1 MKVTMEETM
10 TNQSSQTKPKFA
22 VLGAGHGGLAMAGH
36 LAVMGFQVNLY
47 NRSKERLWGVKSMGG
62 VTLEGEV
69 EGFGKINVATSNID
83 EAIRDVDLIMVVVPA
98 TGHGYIAE
106 KCAPF
111 LKDGQVVVLNPGRTF
126 GAIEFRQ
133 ILNQKNCKADVIVAE
148 AQTFI
153 YASRTIGPG
162 QSKIFRIKNSIPVAS
177 MRAHLIPEILK
188 KLRIA
193 YPQFVAGDNV
203 LKTSLDNIGAVFHPT
218 LCVLNAGW
226 IEDET
231 DFQFY
236 AQGVTPSTALIL
248 EKVDNERVCVA
259 EALGIR
265 AVTARDWL
273 YIAYGAVGSN
283 LYEAMRA
290 NPGYSGILAPK
301 RLRMRYITEDVPTSL
316 VPIASVGKK
325 FGVPTPTIDAII
337 DFSSILLQTDFW
349 SIGRTVEKLGIQ
361 DMSLKDL
368 RLFAIGEKSE

>member
-1 MKVTMEETM
+1 MHITVEETM
-10 TNQSSQTKPKFA
+10 TNQTSQNKPKFA
-22 VLGAGHGGLAMAGH
+22 VLGAGHGGLAMAGY
-36 LAVMGFQVNLY
+36 LAVMGFPVNLY
-47 NRSKERLWGVKSMGG
+47 NRSKQRLWGVNSMGG
-62 VTLEGEV
+62 ITLEGEV
-69 EGFGKINVATSNID
+69 KGFGKINIATANVE
-83 EAIRDVDLIMVVVPA
+83 EALNGVDIIMVVVPA
-98 TGHGYIAE
+98 TGHGYLAE
-106 KCAPF
+106 KCAPI
-111 LKDGQVVVLNPGRTF
+111 LKDGQVIVLNPGRTF
-126 GAIEFRQ
+126 GAIEFKQ
-133 ILNQKNCKADVIVAE
+133 ILNKNNCKADVVVAE

-177 MRAHLIPEILK
+177 VRAHLIPEVLK
-188 KLRIA
+188 KLRVA

-226 IEDET
+226 IEDES

-236 AQGVTPSTALIL
+236 AQGVTPSISLIL
-248 EKVDNERVCVA
+248 EKVDGERVKLA

-265 AVTARDWL
+265 ALTARDWL
-273 YIAYGAVGSN
+273 YIAYGATGIN

-301 RLRMRYITEDVPTSL
+301 RLRMRYITEDVPASL
-316 VPIASVGKK
+316 VPISSVGKK
-325 FGVPTPTIDAII
+325 FGVHTPTINAII

-349 SIGRTVEKLGIQ
+349 PIGRTVEKLGIQ

-368 RLFAIGEKSE
+368 RLFAIGEK

>member
-1 MKVTMEETM
+1 M
-10 TNQSSQTKPKFA
+10 TNQSSQTKPNFA
-22 VLGAGHGGLAMAGH
+22 VLGAGHGGLAIAGH

-47 NRSKERLWGVKSMGG
+47 NRSKQRLWGVNSMGG
-62 VTLEGEV
+62 ITLEGEV
-69 EGFGKINVATSNID
+69 EGFGKINKSTTNIE
-83 EAIRDVDLIMVVVPA
+83 EAISDVDLIMVVVPA
-98 TGHGYIAE
+98 TGHSFIAE

-126 GAIEFRQ
+126 GAIEFKQ
-133 ILNQKNCKADVIVAE
+133 ILNQKNCKADVIIAE

-162 QSKIFRIKNSIPVAS
+162 HSKIFRIKNSIPVAAA
-177 MRAHLIPEILK
+177 RAHRIPEVLK

-203 LKTSLDNIGAVFHPT
+203 LKTSFDNIGAVFHPT

-226 IEDET
+226 IEDEAN
-231 DFQFY
+231 FQFY

-248 EKVDNERVCVA
+248 EKVDNERVTVA

-265 AVTARDWL
+265 ALTARDWL
-273 YIAYGAVGSN
+273 YLAYGAVGSN

-290 NPGYSGILAPK
+290 NLGYRGLLAPT
-301 RLRMRYITEDVPTSL
+301 RLKMRYLTEDVPTSL

-337 DFSSILLQTDFW
+337 DFSSILLQTDFR

-368 RLFAIGEKSE
+368 RLLAIGEK

>member
-1 MKVTMEETM
+1 M
-10 TNQSSQTKPKFA
+10 TNQSPQTKPNFA

-47 NRSKERLWGVKSMGG
+47 NRSKQRLWGVNSMGG
-62 VTLEGEV
+62 ITLEGEV
-69 EGFGKINVATSNID
+69 EGFGKINKSTTNIE
-83 EAIRDVDLIMVVVPA
+83 EAISDVDLIMVVVPA
-98 TGHGYIAE
+98 TGHSFIAE

-126 GAIEFRQ
+126 GAIEFKQ
-133 ILNQKNCKADVIVAE
+133 ILNQKNCKADVIIAE

-162 QSKIFRIKNSIPVAS
+162 HSKIFRIKNSIPVAAA
-177 MRAHLIPEILK
+177 RAHLIPEVLK

-203 LKTSLDNIGAVFHPT
+203 LKTSFDNIGAVFHPT

-226 IEDET
+226 IEDEAN
-231 DFQFY
+231 FQFY

-248 EKVDNERVCVA
+248 EKVDNERVTVA

-265 AVTARDWL
+265 ALTARDWL
-273 YIAYGAVGSN
+273 YLAYGAVGSN
-283 LYEAMRA
+283 LFEAMRA
-290 NPGYSGILAPK
+290 NLGYRGLLAPT
-301 RLRMRYITEDVPTSL
+301 RLKMRYLTEDVPTSL

-337 DFSSILLQTDFW
+337 DFSSILLQTDFR

-368 RLFAIGEKSE
+368 RLLAIGEK